1 MFSKYV
7 VLFLGFALGLLFFSC
22 AQPKYIS
29 EADSTTAGQQ
39 AAGAK
44 ANCDI
49 QFSSSKYCLSWFWEN
64 KPTASA
70 EGSLIF
76 KIYRLNA
83 FDQTAIQLDSQE
95 LPQLVLWMPSMGHGS
110 TPSVVQRLDV
120 GTYRAT
126 EVFFIMPGEWDLKFQ
141 LKTGSEVTDEALVQI
156 VF

>member
-1 MFSKYV
+1 MFSKFL
-7 VLFLGFALGLLFFSC
+7 VLFLSFSLGVFLVGC

-29 EADSTTAGQQ
+29 EADSTTTGQQ

-49 QFSSSKYCLSWFWEN
+49 QFSSSKYCLSWFWET

-83 FDQTAIQLDSQE
+83 FDQTAIQLDSQA